1 MFITITAIV
10 RILIA
15 TALVAIILRQIEL
28 YRLKAPKEVRH
39 LKVLLLILS
48 ISLLTSNAILLIQ
61 WIIGAY
67 THIEIAPEPKGY
79 DGLLYSIVD
88 ILDDIITVII
98 LRLIYKEGEK

>member
-1 MFITITAIV
+1 MFITITAIA

-48 ISLLTSNAILLIQ
+48 ISLLTSNAILLVQ

-67 THIEIAPEPKGY
+67 THIEIAPEPKS

-98 LRLIYKEGEK
+98 LRLIYKEGKK

>member
-1 MFITITAIV
+1 MFITITAIA

-48 ISLLTSNAILLIQ
+48 ISLLTSNAILLVQ

-67 THIEIAPEPKGY
+67 THIEIAPEPKS

>member
-1 MFITITAIV
+1 MFITITAIA

-15 TALVAIILRQIEL
+15 AALVAIILRQIEL

-67 THIEIAPEPKGY
+67 THIEIAPEPKG

-98 LRLIYKEGEK
+98 LKLIYKEGEK

>member
-1 MFITITAIV
+1 MFITITAIA
-10 RILIA
+10 RIFIA

-28 YRLKAPKEVRH
+28 YRLKAPKGVQH
-39 LKVLLLILS
+39 LKILLLILS
-48 ISLLTSNAILLIQ
+48 ISLLTSNAILLTQ
-61 WIIGAY
+61 WLIGAY
-67 THIEIAPEPKGY
+67 THIEIAPEPKS

>member
-10 RILIA
+10 RIFIA

-28 YRLKAPKEVRH
+28 YRLKAPKEVKH

-48 ISLLTSNAILLIQ
+48 ISLLTSNAILLVQ
-61 WIIGAY
+61 WLVGAY
-67 THIEIAPEPKGY
+67 AHIEIAPEPKS

-98 LRLIYKEGEK
+98 LRLIYKEGER

>member
-1 MFITITAIV
+1 MFITITAIA

-28 YRLKAPKEVRH
+28 YRLKAPKEARH

-67 THIEIAPEPKGY
+67 THIEIAPEPKS

>member
-28 YRLKAPKEVRH
+28 YRLRAPKGVQH
-39 LKVLLLILS
+39 LKILLLILS

-61 WIIGAY
+61 WLIGAY
-67 THIEIAPEPKGY
+67 THIEIAPEPKS

-98 LRLIYKEGEK
+98 LRLIYKEGER

>member
-1 MFITITAIV
+1 M
-10 RILIA
+10 
-15 TALVAIILRQIEL
+15 
-28 YRLKAPKEVRH
+28 
-39 LKVLLLILS
+39 
-48 ISLLTSNAILLIQ
+48 LIQ

-67 THIEIAPEPKGY
+67 AHIEIAPEPKGY